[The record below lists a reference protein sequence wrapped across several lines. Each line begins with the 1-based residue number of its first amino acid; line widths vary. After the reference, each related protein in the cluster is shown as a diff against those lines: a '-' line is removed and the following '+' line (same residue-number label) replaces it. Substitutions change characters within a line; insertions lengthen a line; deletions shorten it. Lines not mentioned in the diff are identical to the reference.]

1 MSSTSST
8 AITPSSTA
16 KDVLI
21 GIDVGTS
28 STKVAA
34 FTRDAAVLADQ
45 TRDYRLVVDAPGFV
59 EQDPN
64 EWWEAITLA
73 TRAVVETVGAHRVA
87 GVGVSGQS
95 WSAVPVDADGTVLAN
110 TPIWMDTRSQN
121 ICDDLVARVGADRI
135 LAVSGNRLA
144 PTYTTGKII
153 WFQRNRPEV
162 YRAARWFLQSSS
174 FIVLRLTGRVSQ
186 DVSQSYGIHAWD
198 TATGEY
204 DQTLAAELSLDL
216 TRLPQAVPCHE
227 VVGTVTAE
235 ASAATGLAAG
245 TPVVAEGLDAACGT
259 LGAGVMRVGQ
269 TQEQGGQAGG
279 MSIVTDSP
287 VRDERLILSRHVV
300 PGTWLF
306 QGGSIAGGASL
317 NWARN
322 TFGGPQ
328 DTFKK
333 IDTDAEGVPV
343 GSDGVWFLP
352 YLQGERGPIWDSD
365 AQGLLFGLG
374 FGTTKAAIWRAVME
388 GVAFSLLDNVTVA
401 EEAGA
406 ETGVLYSVG
415 GAAGSHLWTQI
426 KADVLGKEIRVP
438 AASTASCLGAAVL
451 AGVGTGLYES
461 FDDAARYLGRVE
473 RRHTPNPANTA
484 RYRELFRIY
493 RELYTSLAPT
503 MHRAADLKRA

>member
-204 DQTLAAELSLDL
+204 
-216 TRLPQAVPCHE
+216 R
-227 VVGTVTAE
+227 
-235 ASAATGLAAG
+235 
-245 TPVVAEGLDAACGT
+245 
-259 LGAGVMRVGQ
+259 R
-269 TQEQGGQAGG
+269 
-279 MSIVTDSP
+279 
-287 VRDERLILSRHVV
+287 
-300 PGTWLF
+300 
-306 QGGSIAGGASL
+306 
-317 NWARN
+317 
-322 TFGGPQ
+322 
-328 DTFKK
+328 
-333 IDTDAEGVPV
+333 
-343 GSDGVWFLP
+343 
-352 YLQGERGPIWDSD
+352 
-365 AQGLLFGLG
+365 
-374 FGTTKAAIWRAVME
+374 WRP
-388 GVAFSLLDNVTVA
+388 S
-401 EEAGA
+401 
-406 ETGVLYSVG
+406 S
-415 GAAGSHLWTQI
+415 
-426 KADVLGKEIRVP
+426 
-438 AASTASCLGAAVL
+438 ASTSPGSRRRCPATRSSGPSPPRPPPRPGWPRARRSSPGVSTPPAGRSGPAS
-451 AGVGTGLYES
+451 
-461 FDDAARYLGRVE
+461 
-473 RRHTPNPANTA
+473 
-484 RYRELFRIY
+484 
-493 RELYTSLAPT
+493 
-503 MHRAADLKRA
+503 